1 MGAPQVERP
10 GATHRVVQRPV
21 QEPRRSGRQTHRL
34 ALRQQP
40 AGVRT
45 SVATVTDDLSP
56 SVAHDDESRRRGWR
70 QIREWV
76 TVIVVA
82 VVIATLL
89 RTFVV
94 QQYYIAGP
102 SMETTLWG
110 NDRVLV
116 NKLAYRIGDPQR
128 GDVIVFDRIT
138 TNGDTVQHDDLI
150 KRVIGLSGETV
161 EIRDCQVLINGTP
174 IVEPWLAE
182 VAPEVSPESNCG
194 TANLDPVQVG
204 ENQVFLIGDNRP
216 MSFDSRMFGPIDRD
230 LIRGKAMLVIW
241 PFDSITLL

>member
-1 MGAPQVERP
+1 M
-10 GATHRVVQRPV
+10 
-21 QEPRRSGRQTHRL
+21 
-34 ALRQQP
+34 
-40 AGVRT
+40 
-45 SVATVTDDLSP
+45 TDDLSP

-116 NKLAYRIGDPQR
+116 NKLAYRVGDPQR

-161 EIRDCQVLINGTP
+161 EIRDCQVLIDGTP
-174 IVEPWLAE
+174 IVEPWLAD

-216 MSFDSRMFGPIDRD
+216 MSFDSRMFGPIDRE

>member
-1 MGAPQVERP
+1 MSTGSLHRSERLL
-10 GATHRVVQRPV
+10 PV
-21 QEPRRSGRQTHRL
+21 D
-34 ALRQQP
+34 
-40 AGVRT
+40 RT
-45 SVATVTDDLSP
+45 SVATVTDEPLRDNP
-56 SVAHDDESRRRGWR
+56 PPDQPMPDAERRQRGWR

-150 KRVIGLSGETV
+150 KRVIGLGGETI
-161 EIRDCQVLINGTP
+161 EIRQCQVFIDDVALA
-174 IVEPWLAE
+174 EPWLDVVTTE
-182 VAPEVSPESNCG
+182 VANGPEADTYCG
-194 TANLDPVQVG
+194 TADLDPVRVG

-216 MSFDSRMFGPIDRD
+216 MSFDSRMFGPIDRG
-230 LIRGKAMLVIW
+230 LIRGKAMIVIW
-241 PFDSITLL
+241 PFDSISLL

>member
-1 MGAPQVERP
+1 M
-10 GATHRVVQRPV
+10 
-21 QEPRRSGRQTHRL
+21 
-34 ALRQQP
+34 
-40 AGVRT
+40 
-45 SVATVTDDLSP
+45 ATVTDDLSP

-116 NKLAYRIGDPQR
+116 NKLAYRVGDPQR

-161 EIRDCQVLINGTP
+161 EIRDCQVLIDGTP
-174 IVEPWLAE
+174 IVEPWLAD

>member
-1 MGAPQVERP
+1 MV
-10 GATHRVVQRPV
+10 THEPV
-21 QEPRRSGRQTHRL
+21 GDEANDSKNG
-34 ALRQQP
+34 QQHE
-40 AGVRT
+40 AIGGH
-45 SVATVTDDLSP
+45 
-56 SVAHDDESRRRGWR
+56 AHDEAHRRRVWR

-76 TVIVVA
+76 SVIVVA

-116 NKLAYRIGDPQR
+116 NKLSYRIGDPQR

-138 TNGDTVQHDDLI
+138 TNGDSVQHDDLI
-150 KRVIGLSGETV
+150 KRVIGLGGETL
-161 EIRDCQVLINGTP
+161 EIRDCRVFIDGAPLA
-174 IVEPWLAE
+174 EPWLSD
-182 VAPEVSPESNCG
+182 APTDENCG
-194 TANLDPVQVG
+194 TANLDPVRVG
-204 ENQVFLIGDNRP
+204 QDEVFLIGDNRP

-230 LIRGKAMLVIW
+230 LIRGRAVVVIW
-241 PFDSITLL
+241 PFDNITLL